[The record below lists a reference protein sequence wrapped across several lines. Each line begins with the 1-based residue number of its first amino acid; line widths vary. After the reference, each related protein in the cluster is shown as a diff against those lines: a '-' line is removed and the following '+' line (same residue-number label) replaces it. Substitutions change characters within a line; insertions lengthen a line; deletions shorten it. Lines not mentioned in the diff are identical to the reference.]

1 MASMTFIDYG
11 QASSRAF
18 MGDISDRNHLMPG
31 GGQLAVAGSWSGL
44 TNNLVPA
51 GTIVGRTLAE
61 KLAGDDFG
69 PAADTDDEIFI
80 VHDETSVA
88 SGADRV
94 TNLVRAGSQIKYDFL
109 ASWAGASSAIKTKLH
124 ATYQLIKG

>member
-44 TNNLVPA
+44 TNNLVPS
-51 GTIVGRTLAE
+51 GTIVGRTNAE
-61 KLAGDDFG
+61 KLSGADFG
-69 PAADTDDEIFI
+69 PADDADDEMFI

-88 SGADRV
+88 TGADRV
-94 TNLVRAGSQIKYDFL
+94 TNLVRHGSQIKYDFL
-109 ASWAGASSAIKTKLH
+109 ASWAGASTAVKNKLH
-124 ATYQLIKG
+124 ASYNIVKG